1 MISIDK
7 KSGEYVLDLNEMPYD
22 EHTIKV
28 SSVNS
33 NGENIPWGIE
43 MMTNDFISAEP
54 GADNTLNVYVDVEH
68 FTSDAFILLR
78 NYEKERLKVIVK
90 PNLMLSAPKTYKF
103 RISKKSTDGRKT
115 KIRILSKENNNEIGW
130 KCTYDGRPL
139 NYSIVPMESDKSGYV
154 NIEVID
160 ELFTEI
166 DSIIEFTQDRSG
178 EVTILKLNQTNDDTT
193 IKTD

>member
-1 MISIDK
+1 MITIDK
-7 KSGEYVLDLNEMPYD
+7 KSDEYILDLNEVPYD

-33 NGENIPWGIE
+33 NGEHIPWGIE
-43 MMTNDFISAEP
+43 MMSNNFISAEP
-54 GADNTLNVYVDVEH
+54 GINDTLNVYIDIENL
-68 FTSDAFILLR
+68 TNDAFILIR
-78 NYEKERLKVIVK
+78 NYEKERLKIVIK
-90 PNLMLSAPKTYKF
+90 PNILISSPKTYKF

-130 KCTYDGRPL
+130 KCTYNGKPL
-139 NYSIVPMESDKSGYV
+139 NYSIVPMESDKSEYV

-166 DSIIEFTQDRSG
+166 DSIIEFTQDKSG
-178 EVTILKLNQTNDDTT
+178 EVILLKLHQTNDDTA